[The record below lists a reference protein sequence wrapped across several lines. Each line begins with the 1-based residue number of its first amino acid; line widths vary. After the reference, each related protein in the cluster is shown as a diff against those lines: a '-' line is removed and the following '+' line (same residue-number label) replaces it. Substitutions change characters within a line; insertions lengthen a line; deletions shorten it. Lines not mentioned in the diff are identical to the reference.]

1 MDVLASANA
10 NINQAKVSNEKPQE
24 SLLSTVTEKKVSAI
38 STSDTV
44 TLSQEAIDA
53 NSGEVEPSAAHA
65 GGGVYVPPTGG

>member
-24 SLLSTVTEKKVSAI
+24 SLLSTVAEKKVSAI
-38 STSDTV
+38 STADTV

-53 NSGEVEPSAAHA
+53 NSGDIQPLARHA
-65 GGGVYVPPTGG
+65 GGVYVPPKP